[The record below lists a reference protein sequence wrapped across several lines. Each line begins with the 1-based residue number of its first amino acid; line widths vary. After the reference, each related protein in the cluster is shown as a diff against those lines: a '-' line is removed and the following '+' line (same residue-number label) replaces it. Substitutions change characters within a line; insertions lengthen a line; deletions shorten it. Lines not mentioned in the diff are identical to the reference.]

1 MSPECTIGNSAG
13 YFLTAD
19 NPRIAIEHI
28 ALVTHKGML
37 PRKDK
42 TRLITKIIRVGG
54 KWHENDLLLF
64 ARVRANNEKMHPPRV
79 M

>member
-1 MSPECTIGNSAG
+1 MNPECTIGNSAG
-13 YFLTAD
+13 YFLAAD
-19 NPRIAIEHI
+19 NPRIAIQHI

-54 KWHENDLLLF
+54 KWHDRDHAQL
-64 ARVRANNEKMHPPRV
+64 ARIRTDNKQM
-79 M
+79 